1 MLLESPLTYSC
12 TNFNQRKRY
21 LDELRATVSQTT
33 TGRPLDGII
42 CPVAPFPAPPHGQYV
57 YAGYTCVWNVLD
69 LPSVAIPVTMVDQN
83 IDVPDQDYKPRS
95 ETDRIVYT
103 MYDGPGK
110 FQDASVGI
118 QVVGKRWR
126 EEECLGLARVVD
138 DALKAKAL

>member
-1 MLLESPLTYSC
+1 M
-12 TNFNQRKRY
+12 
-21 LDELRATVSQTT
+21 
-33 TGRPLDGII
+33 
-42 CPVAPFPAPPHGQYV
+42 APFPAPPHGQYV

-110 FQDASVGI
+110 FQDAPVGI